1 MVTSLHTITGV
12 NGDATPASQEK
23 DPKERSTAKTLSYET
38 YRNMT
43 NLLMMHMRR
52 EEMRSESQ
60 EGEEGSESTGLRR
73 SAIVNWYLSEMSGE
87 LESEAE
93 LVEQKVLVEK
103 VLDRLTYHVSGILWR
118 GGGRDGWRRGLAED
132 RGVVEGGKKRCG
144 DDDWLRMEG

>member
-1 MVTSLHTITGV
+1 M

-23 DPKERSTAKTLSYET
+23 GAKERSATKTLSYET

-52 EEMRSESQ
+52 EEALTESQ
-60 EGEEGSESTGLRR
+60 EGEEGSESAGLRR
-73 SAIVNWYLSEMSGE
+73 SAIVNWYLSEISGD

-103 VLDRLTYHVSGILWR
+103 VLDRLTYHVSG
-118 GGGRDGWRRGLAED
+118 GVEKGLE
-132 RGVVEGGKKRCG
+132 EENYY
-144 DDDWLRMEG
+144 LRMEGKKGRGGQVED